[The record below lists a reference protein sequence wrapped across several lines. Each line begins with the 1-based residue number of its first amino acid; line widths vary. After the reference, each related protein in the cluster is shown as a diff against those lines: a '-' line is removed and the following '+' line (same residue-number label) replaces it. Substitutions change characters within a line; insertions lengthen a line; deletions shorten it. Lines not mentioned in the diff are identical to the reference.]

1 MLSGGGLP
9 GWAKLVASTVIGCVV
24 LLGVF
29 VTRAEFNAL
38 SGRLDTMQTT
48 LNQVLW
54 RVGGPL
60 QKGAEDLAP
69 ITGASC
75 VWEDELPAEHR
86 VVLDHLWLEAQAAA
100 GKLTCKKRPRFCF
113 APQPI
118 MTFLPD
124 KGPGLLYGLYTPE
137 RNDALVAINPAD
149 QEAFRCVIVHEM
161 IHALRGTG
169 HKDFPAYLA
178 KADCSE
184 AN

>member
-1 MLSGGGLP
+1 MLSATGLP
-9 GWAKLVASTVIGCVV
+9 GWAKLVASTVVGCIL

-54 RVGGPL
+54 RVGGP
-60 QKGAEDLAP
+60 QQQGAEDLTP
-69 ITGASC
+69 ITNVPC
-75 VWEDELPAEHR
+75 VWEEALPAKGR
-86 VVLDHLWLEAQAAA
+86 TVLDHLWREAQLAAE
-100 GKLTCKKRPRFCF
+100 KPTCKKRPRFCF

-137 RNDALVAINPAD
+137 RNDALVAINPAN
-149 QEAFRCVIVHEM
+149 QEEFRCIIIHEM

-169 HKDFPAYLA
+169 HANFPAYLA
-178 KADCSE
+178 KAGCEED
-184 AN
+184 